1 MANRFFYCV
10 SLSLLFLSLAAAATS
25 DAPFIIAHKKAT
37 LKRLKSGKEHVL
49 VSIDIYNEG
58 SARVLQYSTVSATYC
73 SDGVGV
79 AAALC
84 RRVVISITGVVIDP
98 ESFLG
103 LLPQRTNTPLPVASL
118 WTAYDVSL
126 TDDSW
131 PQDSFD
137 VISGKTSNSWEKLD
151 AGAHVSHSF
160 ELEAKVKGQFQG
172 APAVIKYRVPTKA
185 ALQEAY
191 STPIFPLDILED
203 RPPEKKL
210 DWRFLAKYG
219 SLISA
224 ISIVVLFVYL
234 VASPSSASKASKK
247 KR

>member
-1 MANRFFYCV
+1 MANRFFYCL
-10 SLSLLFLSLAAAATS
+10 SLSLLFLPLAAAAAATS

-58 SARVLQYSTVSATYC
+58 SA
-73 SDGVGV
+73 
-79 AAALC
+79 
-84 RRVVISITGVVIDP
+84 
-98 ESFLG
+98 
-103 LLPQRTNTPLPVASL
+103 
-118 WTAYDVSL
+118 TAYDVSL

-172 APAVIKYRVPTKA
+172 AAAVIKYLVPTKA
-185 ALQEAY
+185 ALQDAY

-210 DWRFLAKYG
+210 DWAKRFLAKYG